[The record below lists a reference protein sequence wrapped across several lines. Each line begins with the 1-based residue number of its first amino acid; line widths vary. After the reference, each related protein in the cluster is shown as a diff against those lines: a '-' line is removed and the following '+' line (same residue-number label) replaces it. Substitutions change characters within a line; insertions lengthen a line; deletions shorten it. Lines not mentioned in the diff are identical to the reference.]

1 MNWINRLFSKKKTAK
16 QCDIHVVSCSL
27 DYQVRQRQKDYLRL
41 IESNRRNTELY
52 CKDPIVEWDKNSKA
66 ERQQLRQRLDKHEE
80 YLYDKIRNL
89 DLILDVGENCN

>member
-1 MNWINRLFSKKKTAK
+1 MNWIKRLFSKKSETK

-27 DYQVRQRQKDYLRL
+27 DYQVRQRQNDYHIL
-41 IESNRRNTELY
+41 IESHRRSAEIF

-66 ERQQLRQRLDKHEE
+66 ERQQTRKRLDEHEE